1 MVIMERGYWI
11 KQDEDNLAGT
21 LHLPENKERPP
32 LVILCHGFTGHKNC
46 YGEFV
51 EISRDLC
58 EEGFAVYRFDFRGS
72 GESTREFQEQTH
84 TTMLEDLETVV
95 SEFEDSNEISNEIF
109 LIGHSQG
116 GFIAKLFAAKDND
129 KIEGLISWMGRA
141 YNIDD
146 WWADRYCNEIE
157 KRGFIYANGEKIL
170 LEYYEDSKNYSIEK
184 AFDKI
189 EIPVQLIYG
198 THDYTVPLD
207 EGERAEQN
215 IENAELEV
223 IEGLNHDFNQTE
235 ELYNKTLEF
244 LEKQVDNK

>member
-1 MVIMERGYWI
+1 METGYWI
-11 KQDEDNLAGT
+11 EQAEDNLAGT
-21 LHLPENKERPP
+21 LHLPDDRDRPP

-46 YGEFV
+46 YREFV

-58 EEGFAVYRFDFRGS
+58 EIGFAVYRFDFRGS

-84 TTMLEDLETVV
+84 TTMLEDLEKVV
-95 SEFEDSNEISNEIF
+95 SEFEEDEQVGENLF

-116 GFIAKLFAAKDND
+116 GFIAKLFAAKNND
-129 KIEGLISWMGRA
+129 RIEGLISWMGRA
-141 YNIDD
+141 YDLKD
-146 WWADRYCNEIE
+146 WWSERYRNEIE

-244 LEKQVDNK
+244 LEKQVENK